1 MYEIFFFDIDGTLRS
16 FETHEVPA
24 SAREALARLRG
35 RGAKVIIATG
45 RDRRSLPPLEGLTF
59 DGYILVNGGHC
70 LTTDGEVLAERP
82 IPMEI
87 LDRMLHVGM
96 REGFPVSMLTDEGMV
111 ASSVNDG
118 MREFLGALGM
128 PLDPAVADLRE
139 VAQRTP
145 CRQMCVFMSPEQEE
159 RIMREFPEC
168 VSSRWSPLMAD
179 INMCGVTK
187 ASGMDVFLRHYGID
201 RSRSMAFGD
210 GGNDVAMLSAAGVGV
225 ACTAT
230 LRSIIARDMAL
241 ILCIET
247 GTDIC
252 SVGIAENGELVSLRE
267 SDEGRDHAR
276 KVGVFV
282 DEILK
287 ENRLDPDDLDAVAV
301 GKGPGSY
308 TGLRIGVSF
317 AKGLCYGLRK
327 PLVAVGSLDALCEVA
342 REDYEAGILAVE
354 DWERAVLCPMVDAR
368 RMEVYTQLFDAQG
381 RPLTEV
387 SAEVVDVGSFS
398 TWRAKGPFV
407 IFGSGAAKCADVL
420 SDAVL
425 VHVAPSARGLAR
437 LAQTAFDRGDFADLA
452 YFEPFYLK
460 DFVVTTSRKKL
471 F

>member
-35 RGAKVIIATG
+35 RGAKVIIATR
-45 RDRRSLPPLEGLTF
+45 RDRRSLPPLEGLAF
-59 DGYILVNGGHC
+59 DVYILVNGGHC

-187 ASGMDVFLRHYGID
+187 ASGMDVFLGQRRRRGQTGGRLCHRHG
-201 RSRSMAFGD
+201 RRRRCA
-210 GGNDVAMLSAAGVGV
+210 

-387 SAEVVDVGSFS
+387 SAEVVDAGSFS

-407 IFGSGAAKCADVL
+407 IFGSGAAKCADML

-437 LAQTAFDRGDFADLA
+437 LAQTAFDGGDFADLA

>member
-96 REGFPVSMLTDEGMV
+96 RE
-111 ASSVNDG
+111 
-118 MREFLGALGM
+118 FLGALGM

-179 INMCGVTK
+179 INMRGVTK

-210 GGNDVAMLSAAGVGV
+210 GGNDVEMIRHAGVGV
-225 ACTAT
+225 ALGNAVDAAKRAADYVTAT
-230 LRSIIARDMAL
+230 VDDDGVLRAL
-241 ILCIET
+241 Q
-247 GTDIC
+247 
-252 SVGIAENGELVSLRE
+252 
-267 SDEGRDHAR
+267 HY
-276 KVGVFV
+276 GV
-282 DEILK
+282 L
-287 ENRLDPDDLDAVAV
+287 
-301 GKGPGSY
+301 
-308 TGLRIGVSF
+308 
-317 AKGLCYGLRK
+317 
-327 PLVAVGSLDALCEVA
+327 
-342 REDYEAGILAVE
+342 
-354 DWERAVLCPMVDAR
+354 
-368 RMEVYTQLFDAQG
+368 
-381 RPLTEV
+381 
-387 SAEVVDVGSFS
+387 
-398 TWRAKGPFV
+398 
-407 IFGSGAAKCADVL
+407 
-420 SDAVL
+420 
-425 VHVAPSARGLAR
+425 
-437 LAQTAFDRGDFADLA
+437 
-452 YFEPFYLK
+452 
-460 DFVVTTSRKKL
+460 
-471 F
+471 

>member
-45 RDRRSLPPLEGLTF
+45 RDRRSLQPLEGLTF

-210 GGNDVAMLSAAGVGV
+210 GGNDVEMIRHAGVGV
-225 ACTAT
+225 ALGNAVDAAKRAADYVTAT
-230 LRSIIARDMAL
+230 VDDDGVLRAL
-241 ILCIET
+241 Q
-247 GTDIC
+247 
-252 SVGIAENGELVSLRE
+252 
-267 SDEGRDHAR
+267 H
-276 KVGVFV
+276 
-282 DEILK
+282 
-287 ENRLDPDDLDAVAV
+287 
-301 GKGPGSY
+301 Y
-308 TGLRIGVSF
+308 
-317 AKGLCYGLRK
+317 
-327 PLVAVGSLDALCEVA
+327 EV
-342 REDYEAGILAVE
+342 L
-354 DWERAVLCPMVDAR
+354 
-368 RMEVYTQLFDAQG
+368 
-381 RPLTEV
+381 
-387 SAEVVDVGSFS
+387 
-398 TWRAKGPFV
+398 
-407 IFGSGAAKCADVL
+407 
-420 SDAVL
+420 
-425 VHVAPSARGLAR
+425 
-437 LAQTAFDRGDFADLA
+437 
-452 YFEPFYLK
+452 
-460 DFVVTTSRKKL
+460 
-471 F
+471 

>member
-118 MREFLGALGM
+118 CASFWVRWGCRSI
-128 PLDPAVADLRE
+128 LRWPICARWRS
-139 VAQRTP
+139 VRP

-179 INMCGVTK
+179 INMRGVTK

-210 GGNDVAMLSAAGVGV
+210 GGNDVEMIRHAGVGV
-225 ACTAT
+225 ALGNAVDAAKRAADYVTAT
-230 LRSIIARDMAL
+230 VDDDGVLRAL
-241 ILCIET
+241 Q
-247 GTDIC
+247 
-252 SVGIAENGELVSLRE
+252 
-267 SDEGRDHAR
+267 H
-276 KVGVFV
+276 
-282 DEILK
+282 
-287 ENRLDPDDLDAVAV
+287 
-301 GKGPGSY
+301 Y
-308 TGLRIGVSF
+308 
-317 AKGLCYGLRK
+317 
-327 PLVAVGSLDALCEVA
+327 EV
-342 REDYEAGILAVE
+342 L
-354 DWERAVLCPMVDAR
+354 
-368 RMEVYTQLFDAQG
+368 
-381 RPLTEV
+381 
-387 SAEVVDVGSFS
+387 
-398 TWRAKGPFV
+398 
-407 IFGSGAAKCADVL
+407 
-420 SDAVL
+420 
-425 VHVAPSARGLAR
+425 
-437 LAQTAFDRGDFADLA
+437 
-452 YFEPFYLK
+452 
-460 DFVVTTSRKKL
+460 
-471 F
+471 

>member
-24 SAREALARLRG
+24 SARPGTGPRVEPPPAPAGGGQALARLRG

-139 VAQRTP
+139 VARRTP

-210 GGNDVAMLSAAGVGV
+210 GGNDVEMIRHAGVGV
-225 ACTAT
+225 ALGNAVDAAKRAADYVTAT
-230 LRSIIARDMAL
+230 VDDDGVLRAL
-241 ILCIET
+241 Q
-247 GTDIC
+247 
-252 SVGIAENGELVSLRE
+252 
-267 SDEGRDHAR
+267 HY
-276 KVGVFV
+276 GV
-282 DEILK
+282 L
-287 ENRLDPDDLDAVAV
+287 
-301 GKGPGSY
+301 
-308 TGLRIGVSF
+308 
-317 AKGLCYGLRK
+317 
-327 PLVAVGSLDALCEVA
+327 
-342 REDYEAGILAVE
+342 
-354 DWERAVLCPMVDAR
+354 
-368 RMEVYTQLFDAQG
+368 
-381 RPLTEV
+381 
-387 SAEVVDVGSFS
+387 
-398 TWRAKGPFV
+398 
-407 IFGSGAAKCADVL
+407 
-420 SDAVL
+420 
-425 VHVAPSARGLAR
+425 
-437 LAQTAFDRGDFADLA
+437 
-452 YFEPFYLK
+452 
-460 DFVVTTSRKKL
+460 
-471 F
+471 

>member
-45 RDRRSLPPLEGLTF
+45 RDRRSLPPLEGLAF

-87 LDRMLHVGM
+87 LDRMLHV
-96 REGFPVSMLTDEGMV
+96 
-111 ASSVNDG
+111 G

-179 INMCGVTK
+179 INMRGVTK

-210 GGNDVAMLSAAGVGV
+210 GGNDVEMIRHAGVGV
-225 ACTAT
+225 ALGNAVDAAKRAADYVTAT
-230 LRSIIARDMAL
+230 VDDDGVLRAL
-241 ILCIET
+241 Q
-247 GTDIC
+247 
-252 SVGIAENGELVSLRE
+252 
-267 SDEGRDHAR
+267 H
-276 KVGVFV
+276 
-282 DEILK
+282 
-287 ENRLDPDDLDAVAV
+287 
-301 GKGPGSY
+301 Y
-308 TGLRIGVSF
+308 
-317 AKGLCYGLRK
+317 
-327 PLVAVGSLDALCEVA
+327 EV
-342 REDYEAGILAVE
+342 L
-354 DWERAVLCPMVDAR
+354 
-368 RMEVYTQLFDAQG
+368 
-381 RPLTEV
+381 
-387 SAEVVDVGSFS
+387 
-398 TWRAKGPFV
+398 
-407 IFGSGAAKCADVL
+407 
-420 SDAVL
+420 
-425 VHVAPSARGLAR
+425 
-437 LAQTAFDRGDFADLA
+437 
-452 YFEPFYLK
+452 
-460 DFVVTTSRKKL
+460 
-471 F
+471 

>member
-70 LTTDGEVLAERP
+70 LTTDGEVLAERQ
-82 IPMEI
+82 ITMEI
-87 LDRMLHVGM
+87 LDRMLH
-96 REGFPVSMLTDEGMV
+96 GMV

-179 INMCGVTK
+179 INMRGVTK

-210 GGNDVAMLSAAGVGV
+210 GGNDVEMIRHAGVGV
-225 ACTAT
+225 ALGNAVDAAKRAADYVTAT
-230 LRSIIARDMAL
+230 VDDDGVLRAL
-241 ILCIET
+241 Q
-247 GTDIC
+247 
-252 SVGIAENGELVSLRE
+252 
-267 SDEGRDHAR
+267 HY
-276 KVGVFV
+276 GV
-282 DEILK
+282 L
-287 ENRLDPDDLDAVAV
+287 
-301 GKGPGSY
+301 
-308 TGLRIGVSF
+308 
-317 AKGLCYGLRK
+317 
-327 PLVAVGSLDALCEVA
+327 
-342 REDYEAGILAVE
+342 
-354 DWERAVLCPMVDAR
+354 
-368 RMEVYTQLFDAQG
+368 
-381 RPLTEV
+381 
-387 SAEVVDVGSFS
+387 
-398 TWRAKGPFV
+398 
-407 IFGSGAAKCADVL
+407 
-420 SDAVL
+420 
-425 VHVAPSARGLAR
+425 
-437 LAQTAFDRGDFADLA
+437 
-452 YFEPFYLK
+452 
-460 DFVVTTSRKKL
+460 
-471 F
+471 